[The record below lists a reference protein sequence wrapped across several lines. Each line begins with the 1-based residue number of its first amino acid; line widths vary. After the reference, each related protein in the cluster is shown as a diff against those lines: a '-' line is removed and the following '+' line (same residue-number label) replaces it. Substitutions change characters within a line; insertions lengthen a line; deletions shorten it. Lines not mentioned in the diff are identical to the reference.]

1 MEERASLS
9 YPRSRRKMK
18 REYFLNY
25 VYLLPALIFVGAF
38 LLYPVARTVYIS
50 FTNWDGLTSPSF
62 VGVSN
67 YSRLARDPIF
77 IQSLLNT
84 GIWVLATLLLP
95 VGIGLLVA
103 SISSK
108 KPGEVVFKWIFYLP
122 YAFSLT
128 TTGVLWSFL
137 LNPAQ
142 IGGTFNAILEV
153 VGLGAYTKRWLYEP
167 PWNTYAMIAAYT
179 WQTMGTN
186 MILFLVGLQNIPQ
199 EPVEAAQIDGA
210 TAWQT
215 YRYVIWPLLQPIATV
230 VILMAL
236 INSFK
241 VFDVIWVMTQG
252 GPFRSSE
259 TLAVTM
265 YRESFT
271 MFQMGY
277 GAAIA
282 IVLTVFEL
290 LLAWIYLR
298 RTFQQEL

>member
-1 MEERASLS
+1 
-9 YPRSRRKMK
+9 MK
-18 REYFLNY
+18 KTTYTNYF
-25 VYLLPALIFVGAF
+25 YLLPALVFVGMF
-38 LLYPVARTVYIS
+38 LIYPAIRTVYIS
-50 FTNWDGLTSPSF
+50 FTDWNGLIKPSF
-62 VGVSN
+62 VGLFN
-67 YSRLARDPIF
+67 YYKLFRDPIF
-77 IQSLLNT
+77 IHSLANT
-84 GIWVLATLLLP
+84 GIWVFSTLLLP

-122 YAFSLT
+122 YALSLT
-128 TTGVLWSFL
+128 ATGVLWSYL

-142 IGGTFNAILEV
+142 IGGTFNAILETI
-153 VGLGAYTKRWLYEP
+153 GLDAFTKRWLYQP
-167 PWNTYAMIAAYT
+167 PWNNYAMITAYT

-186 MILFLVGLQNIPQ
+186 MILFLVGLQNIPH
-199 EPVEAAQIDGA
+199 EPIEASQIDGA
-210 TAWQT
+210 TGWQT
-215 YRYVIWPLLQPIATV
+215 YRYVTWPLLQPIATV

-241 VFDVIWVMTQG
+241 VFDIIWVMTQG

-282 IVLTVFEL
+282 VVLTIFEL
-290 LLAWIYLR
+290 FLSWIYLR
-298 RTFQQEL
+298 KTFQREL